1 MPDFDPV
8 ATRVETA
15 SPKNSARF
23 LEFGRH
29 VETAIDLTCTSNG
42 APPMRIEESRAEV
55 STDSAYQ
62 DTTLTYSVGRTDE
75 HVRPWIGADQ
85 QEELCN
91 AFVPGRLVQG
101 RYQIDRE
108 LGRGG
113 MGVVL
118 LARDLR
124 LDRPVAIKVSLL
136 LARTDDRNAA
146 RLAELRGA
154 FSQEARLGANL
165 NHPAIATVFDYG
177 FHDEKPFTVF
187 EYLPGETLRDLL
199 RRRERLPLEDVR
211 LIIGP
216 IAQALDFAH
225 ARRVVHRD
233 LKPDNIRATEQGL
246 FKVLDLGLAREFGRD
261 VEWSGFAGTPAYA
274 APEQA
279 AGQPCDGR
287 ADQYALAL
295 IAYELLT
302 GHRLFQSSDPHELLA
317 MHREAEPVGLAAD
330 LADAPPAA
338 RRALIS
344 SLSKDPNARF
354 ASCGDFAASL
364 GCQLLSIPVPAAE
377 ILREADVEQLSIG
390 RRAQWVSFPWLQDS
404 VHLALTREAVWSTYH
419 TAVRR
424 WPLAAL
430 ERVDPQTSSE
440 SDRAEDETA
449 EIVRRTH
456 RAAETRVGLLSR
468 LHFVASA
475 ALMIF
480 VTCLVVIT
488 VFVAVR
494 PRPWLTAIVLG
505 VPSVLSLWLFVVGRA
520 LRNFRPWA
528 RLAALA
534 NSAVFVALAV
544 TFLIMGSITQPPVG
558 LGRTDW
564 VSAVGASLAVL
575 FSLFAY
581 VAWILLSRQTAETFT
596 PSYQKIIDQT
606 RYLDP
611 RKALSSGLADRAT
624 RRTLR
629 LTFGTLHGRAV
640 RVAFRFSAHAECDRW
655 AGQLGAM
662 IARPADDTS
671 VVDSTADIEP
681 STVVLLQ
688 QRPNARYQ
696 LLGPV
701 EATGEKRRF
710 AEASLQIRAA
720 IMGADALIDL
730 HEEHLPDLG
739 QSVRRLTGIAVRAVD
754 AESQFEFRTRW
765 YADQIA
771 RVTTWAL
778 IFLLANLPL
787 MMLGGVLLN
796 VIERA
801 RLELMVPTGRG
812 TPTGI
817 VVPDDLAVD
826 LLWKT
831 LTVASIA
838 LAVLAWPLALAVLL
852 RWLRWPQLVLPL
864 ALTLVAFALRPVGL
878 LGGLIAAAIA
888 SGGWAGMLYHGL
900 WLVDP
905 LSILILVFSLFL
917 ARTAWR
923 ADREFRSLVP
933 ESARRTSRFRT
944 GGARAA
950 WVASV
955 VYTVSLAG
963 VLVSNGYSG
972 AANFRLPTAINRK
985 AATASADSRAGAA
998 LLTSD
1003 VARAE
1008 AYFQRALPLWE
1019 ELVRSA
1025 PAEFNYSI
1033 NLESTRTNM
1042 AIAKF
1047 AQGRMAEA
1055 TEPLA
1060 RCVARWETLVS
1071 GPLTKTQR
1079 AIVDQ
1084 SLDIARSTLV
1094 SINVTLELKK
1104 GHALWTAND
1113 KTGAEAAYRR
1123 ALQAVVTSPAA
1134 PSRNPLLQSTRNRND
1149 AGARNAIAWVLVA
1162 VPGSSPAQLH
1172 EAVTLAE
1179 KATSLDPTSWSLW
1192 NTLAL
1197 ARYRLND
1204 WNGAIAALDRSQS
1217 LPGGDDPSN
1226 GLILAMI
1233 RWRLG
1238 ETTQAQRLY
1247 DDATNQIKRQHNP
1260 PVDLERLRDEA
1271 DALLKTAPSH

>member
-1 MPDFDPV
+1 MKTEESRLSSAPQPEFLHQAQERFKEAW
-8 ATRVETA
+8 ATGIRPKIIEFLGETA
-15 SPKNSARF
+15 EPARTMI
-23 LEFGRH
+23 LRDLI
-29 VETAIDLTCTSNG
+29 AIDLKLRRELGEQPTLEEYQREFAERVELVRSVFNSLTDP
-42 APPMRIEESRAEV
+42 APKKEGDLSISGVEMR
-55 STDSAYQ
+55 TDSGDQ
-62 DTTLTYSVGRTDE
+62 DTTLTYSVGRPDE
-75 HVRPWIGADQ
+75 HVRPWIDTDQ
-85 QEELCN
+85 QKELCD
-91 AFVPGRLVQG
+91 AFVPGGLVQG

-124 LDRPVAIKVSLL
+124 LDRQVAIKVSLL
-136 LARTDDRNAA
+136 IARTDDRSAA

-177 FHDEKPFTVF
+177 FHDDKPFTVF

-199 RRRERLPLEDVR
+199 RRREQLPLEDVR

-225 ARRVVHRD
+225 SRRVVHRD
-233 LKPDNIRATEQGL
+233 LKPDNVRATEQGL

-302 GHRLFQSSDPHELLA
+302 GRRLFQSSDPHELLA
-317 MHREAEPVGLAAD
+317 MHREVEPVGLAAN

-338 RRALIS
+338 RRAMIS

-377 ILREADVEQLSIG
+377 VLLETDVEQLSIG

-404 VHLALTREAVWSTYH
+404 VHLALTRDAVWSTYH
-419 TAVRR
+419 TNVRR

-430 ERVDPQTSSE
+430 ERVDPQTGSV
-440 SDRAEDETA
+440 SDRTEDENA

-475 ALMIF
+475 ALMIL

-494 PRPWLTAIVLG
+494 PRLWLTAIVLG
-505 VPSVLSLWLFVVGRA
+505 VPSALSFWLFVVGRG
-520 LRNFRPWA
+520 LWNFQPWA

-534 NSAVFVALAV
+534 NSAVFVALA
-544 TFLIMGSITQPPVG
+544 TMFLIMGSVTQPPVG
-558 LGRTDW
+558 LSRTDW

-575 FSLFAY
+575 VSLFAY

-596 PSYQKIIDQT
+596 PSYQKIIDKT

-611 RKALSSGLADRAT
+611 RKALNSGLADRAT

-662 IARPADDTS
+662 IARPADDTGL
-671 VVDSTADIEP
+671 VDGIAGTEP

-696 LLGPV
+696 LLGPI
-701 EATGEKRRF
+701 EAKGERRRF

-730 HEEHLPDLG
+730 HEERLPDLG

-754 AESQFEFRTRW
+754 AASQFELRTRW

-778 IFLLANLPL
+778 ILLLANLPL
-787 MMLGGVLLN
+787 MMLGGLFLN
-796 VIERA
+796 VIERV
-801 RLELMVPTGRG
+801 RLESMAPTGRG

-817 VVPDDLAVD
+817 VAPADLAVD
-826 LLWKT
+826 LMWNT
-831 LTVASIA
+831 LTVASIT

-864 ALTLVAFALRPVGL
+864 ALTLVAFALRPVCFL
-878 LGGLIAAAIA
+878 AGLIAAAIV
-888 SGGWAGMLYHGL
+888 SGGWAGMIYHGL

-923 ADREFRSLVP
+923 ADREFQSLVP
-933 ESARRTSRFRT
+933 ESARRTSRSRT
-944 GGARAA
+944 SGAQAA
-950 WVASV
+950 WAVLLI
-955 VYTVSLAG
+955 YTVSLAG
-963 VLVSNGYSG
+963 ISS
-972 AANFRLPTAINRK
+972 ATAI
-985 AATASADSRAGAA
+985 RAPPIFAC
-998 LLTSD
+998 
-1003 VARAE
+1003 
-1008 AYFQRALPLWE
+1008 PP
-1019 ELVRSA
+1019 RS
-1025 PAEFNYSI
+1025 
-1033 NLESTRTNM
+1033 
-1042 AIAKF
+1042 
-1047 AQGRMAEA
+1047 
-1055 TEPLA
+1055 
-1060 RCVARWETLVS
+1060 
-1071 GPLTKTQR
+1071 
-1079 AIVDQ
+1079 
-1084 SLDIARSTLV
+1084 IARQRPLRPILRQGPRSSHPTPPGPRLIFKERFRFGKNWSMPYRPNTTTRSTW
-1094 SINVTLELKK
+1094 S
-1104 GHALWTAND
+1104 
-1113 KTGAEAAYRR
+1113 R
-1123 ALQAVVTSPAA
+1123 PA
-1134 PSRNPLLQSTRNRND
+1134 
-1149 AGARNAIAWVLVA
+1149 
-1162 VPGSSPAQLH
+1162 
-1172 EAVTLAE
+1172 
-1179 KATSLDPTSWSLW
+1179 PT
-1192 NTLAL
+1192 
-1197 ARYRLND
+1197 
-1204 WNGAIAALDRSQS
+1204 
-1217 LPGGDDPSN
+1217 
-1226 GLILAMI
+1226 
-1233 RWRLG
+1233 WRF
-1238 ETTQAQRLY
+1238 
-1247 DDATNQIKRQHNP
+1247 
-1260 PVDLERLRDEA
+1260 
-1271 DALLKTAPSH
+1271 